1 VKPGDLV
8 RLTAGGP
15 TMTVERIHTDGN
27 AVTCVWFDEI
37 IGEKSAG
44 WGKMNREKFDAEI
57 IEPVGDESAVDV
69 H

>member
-1 VKPGDLV
+1 
-8 RLTAGGP
+8 
-15 TMTVERIHTDGN
+15 MTVERIHADGN